1 MRDIRNQIKPPEKI
15 RRQGRREE
23 GGRGMEEE
31 NKRKRDAQEKRKT
44 IRERKK
50 RNILIKRAIK
60 GLARTIALGKFP
72 GVHQDVLS

>member
-1 MRDIRNQIKPPEKI
+1 
-15 RRQGRREE
+15 
-23 GGRGMEEE
+23 MEEE
-31 NKRKRDAQEKRKT
+31 NKRKRDAQEKRRT